1 MKDILRKLF
10 YAFFILTIIV
20 SAEGRLYSQNSFIRI
35 FQDTVYDFGNEVN
48 VSIFEAKDKSIYRT
62 SYYSSYKENGSSVPK
77 ITLIRLDSAGQFIWR
92 KSYKIAQKD
101 PNNAKVFC
109 QDKAGNIYLFYHHNI
124 TLPFNQYFSKGY
136 VWKLSPDGELIWAK
150 GLENTESTVELL
162 DGAQYDND
170 DMLLCGTSFV
180 KYTNGI
186 TYDWNPFVMRINTEG
201 EILFQREIS
210 YASTPPHSGKFQ
222 KIIRTQDH
230 GFVLLGL
237 KNSNNSYCATGVTK
251 IGTYI
256 AKLDSTGTL
265 LWGNQYPC
273 RAPVD
278 IFENND
284 GTFTVLTQAYNG
296 PPSTSKT
303 FGLFNIDSKGSGKWA
318 REYEFTDTKISAVT
332 VSRMFYRGSSIDIA
346 VNLPKSLM
354 ILNLSTDGLINYA
367 NTIENQSDPK
377 LNAYD
382 SYGSA
387 MLIEGKGFVMPGSV
401 EYKNPTLIKTNQMG
415 EPPCFFDIVPNP
427 AIENNIVALKLYENN
442 NSKRITSYKFT
453 DDDVIIQSG
462 LDSLSNKLYCLTT
475 AVREQAL
482 SQDESF
488 VLYPNPAYQ
497 SVTISSRVQDS
508 PAIDGVRL
516 HDIYGN
522 LFRCTSVRITRG
534 VELDLTVI
542 PPGLYIVSLQTSART
557 IFKKLVVQR

>member
-1 MKDILRKLF
+1 MKDILHKFF
-10 YAFFILTIIV
+10 YAFFILTVFV
-20 SAEGRLYSQNSFIRI
+20 SIEGRLYSQNSFIRI
-35 FQDTVYDFGNEVN
+35 FQDTVYDFGNEVH
-48 VSIFEAKDKSIYRT
+48 VSIFEAKDKSIYRS
-62 SYYSSYKENGSSVPK
+62 SYYSYKENGSSVPR
-77 ITLIRLDSAGQFIWR
+77 ITLIKLDSAGQFIWR
-92 KSYKIAQKD
+92 KSYKIAQKN

-109 QDKAGNIYLFYHHNI
+109 QDKAGNIYLFYHHSI

-201 EILFQREIS
+201 EILFQKEIS
-210 YASTPPHSGKFQ
+210 YSSSSERSGDFQ
-222 KIIRTQDH
+222 KIIRTQDQ
-230 GFVLLGL
+230 GFVLLGF
-237 KNSNNSYCATGVTK
+237 KNSANSNCGKGVTK
-251 IGTYI
+251 AGTYI

-303 FGLFNIDSKGSGKWA
+303 FGLFNIDSKGFAKWA

-332 VSRMFYRGSSIDIA
+332 VGRMFYRGSSFDIV
-346 VNLPKSLM
+346 VNLPKSFM
-354 ILNLSTDGLINYA
+354 ILNLSTDGLINFA

-382 SYGSA
+382 SYGGA
-387 MLIEGKGFVMPGSV
+387 ILIEGKGFVEPGSV
-401 EYKNPTLIKTNQMG
+401 KYKNATLIKTNHIG

-427 AIENNIVALKLYENN
+427 AIENNIVALKLFEGT

-453 DDDVIIQSG
+453 DNDVIIQSG

-475 AVREQAL
+475 SVREQAL

-488 VLYPNPAYQ
+488 VLYPNPAHQ
-497 SVTISSRVQDS
+497 SVTISSRVQNS
-508 PAIDGVRL
+508 PAIDGVKL

-522 LFRCTSVRITRG
+522 LFKCTSVRNTRG
-534 VELDLTVI
+534 VELYLTDI
-542 PPGLYIVSLQTSART
+542 PPGLYIVSLQTSAGT
-557 IFKKLVVQR
+557 VFKKLVVQR